1 MKFCETIKYLRRSS
15 KLTQEQVA
23 SYIGVK
29 RVAYTAYEAGR
40 TYPSL
45 ENVVKLAKLY
55 NVTTDTLLD
64 CYVNAS
70 AVISSNSSDYNEADD
85 RFRDSVLTK
94 AERELLAMY
103 RLSDKQDAIMAY
115 AKKTLQPKAKK

>member
-1 MKFCETIKYLRRSS
+1 MTFHERIKDLRRSS

-40 TYPSL
+40 TSPSL

-55 NVTTDTLLD
+55 NVTTDTLLG
-64 CYVNAS
+64 CYTNA
-70 AVISSNSSDYNEADD
+70 AVTIADYEDKYNSSD
-85 RFRDSVLTK
+85 RFSPVALTDE
-94 AERELLAMY
+94 ERELIAIY
-103 RLSDKQDAIMAY
+103 RTSDKKEAIESY
-115 AKKTLQPKAKK
+115 IKRTLLNKNK

>member
-1 MKFCETIKYLRRSS
+1 MTFHETIKFLRRSS

-40 TYPSL
+40 TSPSL

-55 NVTTDTLLD
+55 NVTTDTLLG
-64 CYVNAS
+64 CFTNA
-70 AVISSNSSDYNEADD
+70 AVTMTDFEDKYNSD
-85 RFRDSVLTK
+85 RFGTK
-94 AERELLAMY
+94 ALTDEERELIAIY
-103 RLSDKQDAIMAY
+103 RTSDKKEAIENY
-115 AKKTLQPKAKK
+115 IKRTLMNKNK

>member
-1 MKFCETIKYLRRSS
+1 MTLHETIKFLRRSS

-40 TYPSL
+40 TSPSL

-55 NVTTDTLLD
+55 NVTTDTLLG
-64 CYVNAS
+64 CFTNA
-70 AVISSNSSDYNEADD
+70 AVTMADFEDKYNSD
-85 RFRDSVLTK
+85 RFGTK
-94 AERELLAMY
+94 ALTDEERELIAIY
-103 RLSDKQDAIMAY
+103 RTSDKKEAIENY
-115 AKKTLQPKAKK
+115 IKRTLMNKNK

>member
-1 MKFCETIKYLRRSS
+1 MTFHETIKFLRRSS

-40 TYPSL
+40 TSPSL

-55 NVTTDTLLD
+55 NVTTDTLLG
-64 CYVNAS
+64 CFTNA
-70 AVISSNSSDYNEADD
+70 AVTMADFEDKYNSD
-85 RFRDSVLTK
+85 RFGTK
-94 AERELLAMY
+94 ALTDEERELIAIY
-103 RLSDKQDAIMAY
+103 RTSDKREAIENY
-115 AKKTLQPKAKK
+115 IKRTLMNKNK

>member
-1 MKFCETIKYLRRSS
+1 MKFHETIKFLRRSS

-40 TYPSL
+40 TSPSL

-55 NVTTDTLLD
+55 NVTTDTLLG
-64 CYVNAS
+64 CYTNAG
-70 AVISSNSSDYNEADD
+70 VIVANSEDKYNAD
-85 RFRDSVLTK
+85 RFSVEALNDE
-94 AERELLAMY
+94 ERELIALY
-103 RLSDKQDAIMAY
+103 RTSDKKEAITNY
-115 AKKTLQPKAKK
+115 IKRTLINKNNK

>member
-1 MKFCETIKYLRRSS
+1 MTFHETIKFLRRSS

-40 TYPSL
+40 TSPSL

-55 NVTTDTLLD
+55 NVTTDTLLG
-64 CYVNAS
+64 CFTNA
-70 AVISSNSSDYNEADD
+70 AVTMADFEDKYNSD
-85 RFRDSVLTK
+85 RFGTK
-94 AERELLAMY
+94 ALTDEERELIAIY
-103 RLSDKQDAIMAY
+103 RTSDKKEAIENY
-115 AKKTLQPKAKK
+115 IKRTLMNKNK

>member
-1 MKFCETIKYLRRSS
+1 MTFSEKIKFLRRSS

-23 SYIGVK
+23 TYIGVK

-40 TYPSL
+40 TSPSL

-64 CYVNAS
+64 CFTNAS
-70 AVISSNSSDYNEADD
+70 AVIDSFEKEYGGEASD
-85 RFRDSVLTK
+85 RFSFEVLT
-94 AERELLAMY
+94 AEERNLIAAY
-103 RLSDKQDAIMAY
+103 RASGKSEQISAY
-115 AKKTLQPKAKK
+115 IKRIIKEK